1 MDLQKQLKELS
12 VYYKIQIKYKYVLIY
27 KIEQTYK
34 KKEIMLSKKL
44 EDAINKQINAE
55 LWSAYLYLS
64 MSAHF
69 THEGLPGVAN
79 WFTQQFHEEQ
89 EHAMRFMQYMASK
102 GSKVELQPIEKVDT
116 SWNSLSDA
124 FKDTLEHERVVTALI
139 NDLVTIAREEKDYAT
154 ENMLQWFVSEQVEEE
169 ESVQEILDALNLVG
183 DKGHAIYMFDKELGK
198 RKDEEGA

>member
-79 WFTQQFHEEQ
+79 CFTQQFHEEQ
-89 EHAMRFMQYMASK
+89 EHAMKFMQYMASK